1 MSGYKPRIKSP
12 PLSYTAGLHQVW
24 RHITMSTV
32 LTQEEI
38 PEKGG
43 YKKIKNHNKSF
54 AKNKVFCLQENDRD
68 IFVLHDILWRSFQLF

>member
-1 MSGYKPRIKSP
+1 
-12 PLSYTAGLHQVW
+12 
-24 RHITMSTV
+24 MSTV